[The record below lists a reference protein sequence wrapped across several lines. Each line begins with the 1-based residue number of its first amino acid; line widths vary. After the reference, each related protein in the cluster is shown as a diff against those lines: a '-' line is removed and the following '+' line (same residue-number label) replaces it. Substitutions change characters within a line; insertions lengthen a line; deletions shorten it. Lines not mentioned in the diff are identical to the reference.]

1 MNDSH
6 LDIMLGLFYGLNLMI
21 LKLTML
27 VTPVLLQI
35 LNIPAHESPGIMC
48 NALHYCTVC
57 ITVIDACL

>member
-35 LNIPAHESPGIMC
+35 FLLTSLG
-48 NALHYCTVC
+48 V
-57 ITVIDACL
+57 